1 MRVCWGLRGL
11 LGVEGACADACADRA
26 EARAQVHA
34 EAADAF
40 GRVFPCSSVFIAGGK
55 LYNGGDMAEVRPEL
69 KAALKEEGR
78 WAEFQ
83 RVREERIRAG
93 SSRVDAIAEAVAA
106 VCPEHSDLLARRPGR
121 PPVRRAAVA
130 AAEADALERVVKAR
144 RKGERIAEAA
154 EARRAEAAEAR
165 SKAGLVSRDVFSGK
179 GAVGAADEVL
189 WVAKNLFVDVSAEDA
204 PGELAWN
211 LLSLCRES
219 AEFRVKFM
227 LNIASDVVKRRSD
240 EEAGGSESFDGEEEF
255 RLLEGFRAKMREIG
269 ADGDGGGGGPG

>member
-11 LGVEGACADACADRA
+11 RGVEGACADACADRA

-144 RKGERIAEAA
+144 RKVERI
-154 EARRAEAAEAR
+154 AEAAEAR

-269 ADGDGGGGGPG
+269 ADGDGGGGGGPG

>member
-1 MRVCWGLRGL
+1 M
-11 LGVEGACADACADRA
+11 
-26 EARAQVHA
+26 
-34 EAADAF
+34 
-40 GRVFPCSSVFIAGGK
+40 
-55 LYNGGDMAEVRPEL
+55 
-69 KAALKEEGR
+69 
-78 WAEFQ
+78 
-83 RVREERIRAG
+83 
-93 SSRVDAIAEAVAA
+93 
-106 VCPEHSDLLARRPGR
+106 
-121 PPVRRAAVA
+121 RRAAVA

-144 RKGERIAEAA
+144 RKVERIAEAA

-269 ADGDGGGGGPG
+269 ADGDGGGGGGPG